1 MSFWGS
7 VWPIPVG
14 CLLVMAFFVW
24 LDWRDGERRQHEIE
38 EFIAS
43 AREDDLF
50 MDKVCSRG
58 TNKEE

>member
-24 LDWRDGERRQHEIE
+24 LDWAERKREHRDIERFNEGL
-38 EFIAS
+38 
-43 AREDDLF
+43 REDGLF
-50 MDKVCSRG
+50 TDKVCSRG
-58 TNKEE
+58 TNKDK